1 MISSVRE
8 KVAEKLG
15 VKFRLLSIDEVNSF
29 KDECLS
35 PQSEKLKELGI
46 RNIAEAFALISAG
59 KNAKLILRKI
69 PYKGEVTVSIAS
81 IRLESHCNLFL

>member
-1 MISSVRE
+1 
-8 KVAEKLG
+8 
-15 VKFRLLSIDEVNSF
+15 
-29 KDECLS
+29 CLS

-46 RNIAEAFALISAG
+46 RNVAEACALISAG

-81 IRLESHCNLFL
+81 IGD